1 MDSADDGQPDREP
14 RSIERY
20 IGREVRRQ
28 RQRLQMT
35 LADLAQATR
44 LSPGMVSK
52 IENGQISPS
61 LSTLTTLANAFN
73 LPLSAFFRSFE
84 ESRDVSYV
92 PAGRGLE
99 IDRRGTRAGHMYQLL
114 GHMIRSSVSVEP
126 YLITLTE
133 QSAMFTEFQHEGVEF
148 IYMLE
153 GEVTYRHGD
162 RSFQLSPGDSLFFDA
177 IAPHGPA
184 ELLTAEAR
192 YLSIIAS
199 PGDS

>member
-1 MDSADDGQPDREP
+1 MDSADDGQSDREP

-20 IGREVRRQ
+20 LGREVRRQ

-199 PGDS
+199 PGDD

>member
-1 MDSADDGQPDREP
+1 MATAADKSDGEKS
-14 RSIERY
+14 RSIERH

-28 RQRLQMT
+28 RTRLQMT
-35 LADLAQATR
+35 LADLAQATG

-61 LSTLTTLANAFN
+61 LSTLTGLASALN
-73 LPLSAFFRSFE
+73 LPLSTFFRSFE

-99 IDRRGTRAGHMYQLL
+99 IDRRGTRAGHIYQLL

-133 QSAMFTEFQHEGVEF
+133 HSEMFTEFQHEGVEF

-162 RSFQLSPGDSLFFDA
+162 RSFRLGPGDSLFFDA

-184 ELLTAEAR
+184 ELLSKPAR

-199 PGDS
+199 PGDA

>member
-1 MDSADDGQPDREP
+1 MSSQTEP
-14 RSIERY
+14 AASEKTRSIERH
-20 IGREVRRQ
+20 IGREVRRH
-28 RQRLQMT
+28 RQAHQMT
-35 LADLAQATR
+35 LADLAQATG

-52 IENGQISPS
+52 IENGQTSPS
-61 LSTLTTLANAFN
+61 LSTLTTLASALN

-99 IDRRGTRAGHMYQLL
+99 IDRRGTRAGHIYQLL
-114 GHMIRSSVSVEP
+114 GHMIRSSVSLEP

-133 QSAMFTEFQHEGVEF
+133 QSEVFTEFQHEGVEF

-153 GEVTYRHGD
+153 GELIYRHGE
-162 RSFQLSPGDSLFFDA
+162 REFTLSPGDSLFFDA

-184 ELLTAEAR
+184 ALLSMPAR
-192 YLSIIAS
+192 YLSIIAA
-199 PGDS
+199 PGEG

>member
-1 MDSADDGQPDREP
+1 MTGDGDTAPADKP
-14 RSIERY
+14 RSIERH
-20 IGREVRRQ
+20 IGREVRRH
-28 RQRLQMT
+28 RQRHQMT
-35 LADLAQATR
+35 LADLAQATG

-61 LSTLTTLANAFN
+61 LSTLTTLADALN

-84 ESRDVSYV
+84 ESRDVSHV
-92 PAGRGLE
+92 PAGHGLV
-99 IDRRGTRAGHMYQLL
+99 IDRRGTRAGHIYQLL
-114 GHMIRSSVSVEP
+114 GHMIRSSVSLEP

-133 QSAMFTEFQHEGVEF
+133 QSDAFTEFQHEGVEF

-153 GEVTYRHGD
+153 GEVTYRHGE
-162 RSFQLSPGDSLFFDA
+162 REFHLGPGDSLFFDA

-184 ELLTAEAR
+184 ELVKLPAR

>member
-1 MDSADDGQPDREP
+1 M
-14 RSIERY
+14 ERH

-28 RQRLQMT
+28 RQRHQMT
-35 LADLAQATR
+35 LADLAQATG

-61 LSTLTTLANAFN
+61 LSTLTNLASALN

-99 IDRRGTRAGHMYQLL
+99 IDRRGTRAGHIYQLL
-114 GHMIRSSVSVEP
+114 GHMIRASVSVEP

-133 QSAMFTEFQHEGVEF
+133 HSDVFTDFQHEGVEF
-148 IYMLE
+148 LYMLE
-153 GEVTYRHGD
+153 GEVRYRHGE
-162 RSFQLSPGDSLFFDA
+162 REFLLSPGDSLFFDA

-184 ELLTAEAR
+184 ELVQLPAR

-199 PGDS
+199 PGEG